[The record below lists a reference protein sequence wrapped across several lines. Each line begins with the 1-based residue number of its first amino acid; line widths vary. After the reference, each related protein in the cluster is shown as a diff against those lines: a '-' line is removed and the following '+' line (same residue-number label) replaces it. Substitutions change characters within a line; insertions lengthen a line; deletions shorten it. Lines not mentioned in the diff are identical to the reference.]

1 MKKLK
6 KLPPPL
12 RKQAL
17 LRFAGAGACFC
28 LLLLVAVG
36 YCQPMLWFPF
46 LVMGAFSAGSG
57 ALLVEGGPRKGPG
70 RGRRLQRSGI
80 NPVSLPAQGCGDG
93 MRRPTGQGLSPCPR
107 AESGCGERLRI
118 YVAESAPVYEEDDIL
133 VLSGYLAVEVG
144 KIGAGQPAPK
154 KLYYATLS

>member
-36 YCQPMLWFPF
+36 YRQPMLWFPF
-46 LVMGAFSAGSG
+46 LVMGVFSAGQRRPAG
-57 ALLVEGGPRKGPG
+57 VGGRTKERSWSWKAFAEKWNQPCFAAGPG
-70 RGRRLQRSGI
+70 
-80 NPVSLPAQGCGDG
+80 PW
-93 MRRPTGQGLSPCPR
+93 
-107 AESGCGERLRI
+107 
-118 YVAESAPVYEEDDIL
+118 
-133 VLSGYLAVEVG
+133 
-144 KIGAGQPAPK
+144 
-154 KLYYATLS
+154 

>member
-1 MKKLK
+1 MKEKLK

-46 LVMGAFSAGSG
+46 LVVGAFSAGSG
-57 ALLVEGGPRKGPG
+57 ALLMWRVDQGKVLVMEGVCREVESTLF
-70 RGRRLQRSGI
+70 RRR
-80 NPVSLPAQGCGDG
+80 PKAVVMECGD
-93 MRRPTGQGLSPCPR
+93 RQVKDYLHARVRNL
-107 AESGCGERLRI
+107 AVGERLRF
-118 YVAESAPVYEEDDIL
+118 YVAESMPVYEEDDSL
-133 VLSGYLAVEVG
+133 VLGGYLAIEVG
-144 KIGAGQPAPK
+144 KK
-154 KLYYATLS
+154 

>member
-28 LLLLVAVG
+28 LMLLVAVG

-46 LVMGAFSAGSG
+46 LVMGAFYAGSG
-57 ALLVEGGPRKGPG
+57 ALLVWR
-70 RGRRLQRSGI
+70 
-80 NPVSLPAQGCGDG
+80 VAQGKVLLLEGVCREVELTLFR
-93 MRRPTGQGLSPCPR
+93 RRPKAVVMECGSRQVKVYLHAR
-107 AESGCGERLRI
+107 VRNLVVGERLRL
-118 YVAESAPVYEEDDIL
+118 YVAESAPVYEEAGIL
-133 VLSGYLAVEVG
+133 VLSGYLALER
-144 KIGAGQPAPK
+144 A
-154 KLYYATLS
+154 

>member
-1 MKKLK
+1 MKEKLK

-28 LLLLVAVG
+28 LLLVVAVG

-57 ALLVEGGPRKGPG
+57 TLLVWR
-70 RGRRLQRSGI
+70 
-80 NPVSLPAQGCGDG
+80 VAQGKVLLLEGVCREVELTLFR
-93 MRRPTGQGLSPCPR
+93 RRPKAVVMECGSRQVKVYLHAR
-107 AESGCGERLRI
+107 VRNLVVGERLRL
-118 YVAESAPVYEEDDIL
+118 YVAESAPVYEEAGIL
-133 VLSGYLAVEVG
+133 VLSGYLALER
-144 KIGAGQPAPK
+144 A
-154 KLYYATLS
+154 

>member
-17 LRFAGAGACFC
+17 LRFAGAGTCFC
-28 LLLLVAVG
+28 LLLVVAVG

-57 ALLVEGGPRKGPG
+57 TLLV
-70 RGRRLQRSGI
+70 RR
-80 NPVSLPAQGCGDG
+80 VAQGKVLLLEGVCREVELTLFR
-93 MRRPTGQGLSPCPR
+93 RRPKAVVMECGSRQVKVYLHAR
-107 AESGCGERLRI
+107 VRNLVVGERLRL
-118 YVAESAPVYEEDDIL
+118 YVAESAPVYEEDDVL

-144 KIGAGQPAPK
+144 KK
-154 KLYYATLS
+154 

>member
-1 MKKLK
+1 MKEKLK

-36 YCQPMLWFPF
+36 
-46 LVMGAFSAGSG
+46 VFSAGSG
-57 ALLVEGGPRKGPG
+57 ALLVWRADQGKVLVVEGVCWEVELTLF
-70 RGRRLQRSGI
+70 RRR
-80 NPVSLPAQGCGDG
+80 PKAVVMECGD
-93 MRRPTGQGLSPCPR
+93 RQVKVYLHARVRNL
-107 AESGCGERLRI
+107 AVGERLRI

-133 VLSGYLAVEVG
+133 VLSGYLVVEVG
-144 KIGAGQPAPK
+144 KK
-154 KLYYATLS
+154 

>member
-1 MKKLK
+1 MKEKLK

-28 LLLLVAVG
+28 LLLVVAVG

-57 ALLVEGGPRKGPG
+57 ALLMWRVDQGKVLVLEGVCWEVELTLF
-70 RGRRLQRSGI
+70 RRR
-80 NPVSLPAQGCGDG
+80 PKAVVMECGD
-93 MRRPTGQGLSPCPR
+93 RQVKVYLHARVRNL
-107 AESGCGERLRI
+107 AVGERLRI
-118 YVAESAPVYEEDDIL
+118 YVADSSPVYEEDDIL
-133 VLSGYLAVEVG
+133 VLSGYLAMEVD
-144 KIGAGQPAPK
+144 K
-154 KLYYATLS
+154 K